1 MFIKN
6 LAFGVRL
13 ITLFFLSSLAVL
25 VIINIKRTEN
35 LDALRRTVD
44 VENHESMYI
53 NIPKINLLMPLYLVD
68 SSENNLDDG
77 LMIYNYEPLVILG
90 HSGTNLKNYFN
101 NLKKLVVN
109 DIFEIH
115 YGDYQGWY
123 QIIKRYKKQKKL
135 PLALEGDIILVT
147 CDLINTKEQYVFV
160 AKKS

>member
-101 NLKKLVVN
+101 NLKKSVASSLSLGIITAVILTFVSVVFLMPLLRMLN
-109 DIFEIH
+109 TPDNVKYQSYDYIKIIFL
-115 YGDYQGWY
+115 GM
-123 QIIKRYKKQKKL
+123 IISMLY
-135 PLALEGDIILVT
+135 
-147 CDLINTKEQYVFV
+147 
-160 AKKS
+160 S

>member
-109 DIFEIH
+109 DIFEIY

-135 PLALEGDIILVT
+135 PLTLEGDIILVT